1 MNSNAVKR
9 TLPSTNE
16 PEQAARILII
26 EDDPELSNLVAGLLQ
41 RNGYKVRQCFDG
53 QSGLQAALT
62 ESYSL
67 ILLDVLM
74 PEMDGF
80 EVLNKL
86 RRRSETPVI
95 MVTAKGAEADR
106 ISGFKTGAD
115 DYLPK
120 PFNVEELL
128 LRIEAVIKRA
138 RASLSRTLIQPTS
151 ELAADG
157 LCIDVKMQSVYINGE
172 PLALTTMEMRLL
184 TELVENQYQVLSKP
198 YLYQELMGRPY
209 SRDER
214 SLDVHVSKLRRKL
227 KAMGYSARQIHT
239 IHGQGYCF
247 K

>member
-1 MNSNAVKR
+1 MNTHAEKRSMASAIAV
-9 TLPSTNE
+9 E
-16 PEQAARILII
+16 PTARILII
-26 EDDPELSNLVAGLLQ
+26 EDDHELSNLVAGLLQ
-41 RNGYKVRQCFDG
+41 RNGYTVRQCFDG
-53 QSGLQAALT
+53 QSGLQAALA

-86 RRRSETPVI
+86 RRRCETPVI

-138 RASLSRTLIQPTS
+138 HASLSRTLVQPASALTI
-151 ELAADG
+151 DG
-157 LCIDVKMQSVYINGE
+157 LCIDLKAQSVHINGE
-172 PLALTTMEMRLL
+172 PLTLTSMEMRLL
-184 TELVENQYQVLSKP
+184 IELVENQYQVLSKP

-227 KAMGYSARQIHT
+227 KNLGYSTHQIHT